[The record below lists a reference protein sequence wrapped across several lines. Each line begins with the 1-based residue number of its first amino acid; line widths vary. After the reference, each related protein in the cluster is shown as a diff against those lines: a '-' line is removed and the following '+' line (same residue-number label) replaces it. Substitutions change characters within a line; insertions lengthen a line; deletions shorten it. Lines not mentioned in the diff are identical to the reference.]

1 MKKKN
6 LKKTFS
12 QSEAMKKKWKRRIML
27 EKDFAEPCARWMAQ
41 RLENLVDHM
50 KYGHAAIAY
59 YKQDGTFQLKTGT
72 LIYYEQDFR
81 KPYNPMKIEGA
92 VAYWDVEQQ
101 GWRTFQMENFLE
113 WKPIV

>member
-1 MKKKN
+1 MKKN
-6 LKKTFS
+6 LKRTTS
-12 QSEAMKKKWKRRIML
+12 QSEIMKKKWSTRIML
-27 EKDFAEPCARWMAQ
+27 EKDCTETCAQWMAQ
-41 RLENLVDHM
+41 RLENLIDHM

-59 YKQDGTFQLKTGT
+59 YKQDGTFRLITGT

-81 KPYNPMKIEGA
+81 KPYNPTQIEGA

-101 GWRTFQMENFLE
+101 AWRTFQMENFLE